1 MIILKHKKA
10 LLDFCSTDH
19 WDNVCAFTF
28 NLKQAVRVEQKGS
41 KNSTFQW
48 YRLDDMRSRKCFKEF
63 MRALNRRV
71 YKSAYVRHGKRL
83 QTMAI
88 LEKSVE
94 GRYHFH
100 AAIESPKY
108 MAQELFCK
116 LAMDVWLEQYFG
128 YGHGDAKAN
137 ADRGWIDYMT
147 KIRTKDGFDHY
158 FDCLDIDTF
167 HSKKI
172 AVA

>member
-1 MIILKHKKA
+1 MNILNHKKA

-28 NLKQAVRVEQKGS
+28 NLKQAVKLKEVYLNNKKIE
-41 KNSTFQW
+41 W
-48 YRLDDMRSRKCFKEF
+48 HRLDKIRCEQCFKEF
-63 MRALNRRV
+63 MRDLNRRI
-71 YKSAYVRHGKRL
+71 YKSAYIKYGKRL
-83 QTMAI
+83 QTMAF
-88 LEKSVE
+88 LERGAE

-100 AAIESPKY
+100 AAIESPKF
-108 MAQELFCK
+108 MTQDEFCK
-116 LAMDVWLEQYFG
+116 LAMDVWLEQSFG

-137 ADRGWIDYMT
+137 ADRGWIDYMA
-147 KIRTKDGFDHY
+147 KIRSKDGFDHY

-172 AVA
+172 VFA